1 MTKPTA
7 PLSHI
12 RVLDL
17 SRVLAGPWAAQFLAD
32 MGAEVIK
39 IERPGEGD
47 DTRGW
52 GPPYLVEATADDPG
66 MSAYFTCTNRGKKSV
81 AVDMATPAGQDI
93 IRRLAAKSDV
103 LIENFKVGGLAKYG
117 LDYGS
122 LKVINPRLIYCSVTG
137 FGQTGPYANRAGYDY
152 LVQGMGG
159 LMSVTGEAD
168 DVPGGGPMKVGVA
181 IIDQVSGMNAL
192 AGILTALVARDRPAA
207 DGGVQGGCHIDVALL
222 DASVSALINQATTY
236 LIADQ
241 VPGRMGNAH
250 PTVVPYQAFA
260 TADGHII
267 LAIGNDGQFARFC
280 AATASAAL
288 GADERYRTNKGRII
302 NRDTLIPQLQ
312 ALIALRSTA
321 AWIGLL
327 EQHAVPCGPINTL
340 DRVFADAQVKH
351 RRVRRVLK
359 HPTIGQVAVV
369 ANPVRLTWPDQT
381 VHDTTAQKAPPLLG
395 EDTATVLRDVLGMS
409 PAEIATHMNRPA

>member
-1 MTKPTA
+1 MHTTVA

-52 GPPYLVEATADDPG
+52 GPPYLVEPTADDPG
-66 MSAYFTCTNRGKKSV
+66 ISAYFTCTNRGKQSV
-81 AVDMATPAGQDI
+81 AVDMATAAGQDI

-103 LIENFKVGGLAKYG
+103 VIENFKVGGLAKYG
-117 LDYGS
+117 LDYAS
-122 LKVINPRLIYCSVTG
+122 LKAVNPKLIYCSVTG

-159 LMSVTGEAD
+159 LMSVTGEPD

-181 IIDQVSGMNAL
+181 IIDQVSGLNAL
-192 AGILTALVARDRPAA
+192 AAILTALIARDRPIEQ
-207 DGGVQGGCHIDVALL
+207 GGGHGCHIDVALL
-222 DASVSALINQATTY
+222 DASVSTLINQATTY
-236 LIADQ
+236 LVAEQ
-241 VPGRMGNAH
+241 MPKRMGNAH

-260 TADGHII
+260 TADGFII

-280 AATASAAL
+280 AAAELVGLAE
-288 GADERYRTNKGRII
+288 DERYRTNKGRII
-302 NRDTLIPQLQ
+302 NRESLIPQIKATLLQ
-312 ALIALRSTA
+312 RGTSY
-321 AWIGLL
+321 WIDLL
-327 EQHAVPCGPINTL
+327 ESRAVPCGPINTI
-340 DRVFADAQVKH
+340 DQVFADPQVQH
-351 RRVRRVLK
+351 RGVRRVLQ
-359 HPTIGQVAVV
+359 HPTAGPVAVV
-369 ANPVRLTWPDQT
+369 ANPVRMTG
-381 VHDTTAQKAPPLLG
+381 HDTTAQKAPPLLG
-395 EDTATVLRDVLGMS
+395 EDTETVLRDVLGMTA
-409 PAEIATHMNRPA
+409 AEIAKFT